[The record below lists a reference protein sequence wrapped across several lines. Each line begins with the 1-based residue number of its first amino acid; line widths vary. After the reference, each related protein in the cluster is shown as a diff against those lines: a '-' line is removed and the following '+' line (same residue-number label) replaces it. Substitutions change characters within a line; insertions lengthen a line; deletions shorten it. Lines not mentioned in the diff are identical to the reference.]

1 MQDNALTGA
10 ARSMFCLEC
19 YGKGFLLEKLLQ
31 VCLHAPQ
38 NFLIIYDEISSGTFE
53 NIIFNISTS
62 FETTQIISSAICS
75 SPPPS
80 RCRQT
85 RYFYQQRQRKRKL
98 KDMQEKLS
106 LFIFLCKLHSWSFDE
121 AHSLLHIVCMAFFL
135 DDTKFTGK
143 FRFWTKEMLLMKWHA
158 NQPLN

>member
-1 MQDNALTGA
+1 
-10 ARSMFCLEC
+10 MFCLEC

-80 RCRQT
+80 RCRQK
-85 RYFYQQRQRKRKL
+85 RYFYQQRR
-98 KDMQEKLS
+98 EKENS
-106 LFIFLCKLHSWSFDE
+106 KTCK
-121 AHSLLHIVCMAFFL
+121 
-135 DDTKFTGK
+135 KN
-143 FRFWTKEMLLMKWHA
+143 FRFSFFSANCTAEALMKPTHFFTSFVWHFSSTTR
-158 NQPLN
+158 NLQESSDSERKKCF